1 MHSAQDLQFSKS
13 EARSL
18 RPIAAGL
25 AGAIGGTL
33 IIVGTVLP
41 WFSLYA
47 GLHPLRGIM
56 GLNGRLLLA
65 GGAVAAIIG
74 TVLLFRD
81 LRPLRLLLGGLGIG
95 LALFAGWILLGVPAT
110 YRTLQENPMLV
121 AQIGPGLFV
130 ALLGT
135 LVVGGALLPQRFT
148 RRAPR

>member
-1 MHSAQDLQFSKS
+1 MHSVHDVQFSAS
-13 EARSL
+13 EARRD
-18 RPIAAGL
+18 RPVLAGM
-25 AGAIGGTL
+25 AGAIGGSL

-65 GGAVAAIIG
+65 GGAVAAMMGIL
-74 TVLLFRD
+74 LLFRD
-81 LRPLRLLLGGLGIG
+81 LRPVRLMLGGLGVG

-135 LVVGGALLPQRFT
+135 LIVGGALLPQRLL
-148 RRAPR
+148 RRSLR